1 MPSKN
6 EINVINFSKDLD
18 LTSESLFKKEKI
30 ELTSFNDI
38 IQEKKEGREIDSV
51 KSSEEESFVRIFLRE
66 IMDILMIKEYL

>member
-30 ELTSFNDI
+30 ELSSFNDI

-66 IMDILMIKEYL
+66 IMDISMIKEYL